1 MALKRIWYPS
11 PHHSARSGSVRLI
24 VLHTTEGAQTIESL
38 ANWFANPSAQVS
50 SHVGADNKRQG
61 TIAEYVR
68 RDRAAWAQGN
78 YNSASTCIEMC
89 TPAGAA
95 NGWSRSYWLNSQGW
109 LLDNC
114 AAWIAEEARHYG
126 IPIVKLSAAQAQGS
140 GRGLCGHVDIQ
151 PRDRTDPGPGFPW
164 DVVISKATGGTPP
177 APPLEEGNEMTPAVA
192 FWYNPSTKQNEVH
205 RACVGTDQRVYYAGP
220 PTKGAWHMVDKNS
233 KAIGGCA
240 IAVAGDGTKIIS
252 YINAARNICSY
263 DQKPAATVWGWSN
276 QGGNAK

>member
-1 MALKRIWYPS
+1 MALTRLWYPS
-11 PHHSARSGSVRLI
+11 PHHSGRSGTVRLI

-38 ANWFANPSAQVS
+38 ANWFANPSAKVS

-61 TIAEYVR
+61 AIAEYVR

-89 TPAGAA
+89 TPSGAA
-95 NGWSRSYWLNSQGW
+95 NGWSRDYWLKSQGW

-164 DVVISKATGGTPP
+164 DYVISKATGGKPPTGTPP
-177 APPLEEGNEMTPAVA
+177 TAQEGDNMTPAVVV
-192 FWYNPSTKQNEVH
+192 FKDQIY
-205 RACVGTDQRVYYAGP
+205 RACRGSDQRVYYSGP
-220 PTKGAWHMVDKNS
+220 DTKGAWHMVDKGS
-233 KAIGGCA
+233 KSISGVSM
-240 IAVAGDGTKIIS
+240 AVSPAGALVICYVNGAG
-252 YINAARNICSY
+252 NVCSY
-263 DQKPAATVWGWSN
+263 ERKSGGGLWAWSN

>member
-1 MALKRIWYPS
+1 MALNRLWMPS

-38 ANWFANPSAQVS
+38 ANWFANPSAKVS
-50 SHVGADNKRQG
+50 SHVGADNKRRG

-78 YNSASTCIEMC
+78 YNSAATSIEMC

-114 AAWIAEEARHYG
+114 AEWIAEEARHYG
-126 IPIVKLSAAQAQGS
+126 IPIVKLSASQAQGS

-164 DVVISKATGGTPP
+164 DYVISKAAGGAPP
-177 APPLEEGNEMTPAVA
+177 ASAPPNASEGDRMTPAVV
-192 FWYNPSTKQNEVH
+192 FFKDDIY
-205 RACVGTDQRVYYAGP
+205 RACRGSDQRVYYSGP
-220 PTKGAWHMVDKNS
+220 DTKGAWHMVDPAS
-233 KAIGGCA
+233 KSISGVSM
-240 IAVAGDGTKIIS
+240 AVSPTGSLVIS
-252 YINAARNICSY
+252 YVNGAGNICSY
-263 DQKPAATVWGWSN
+263 RRASGGGSWAWSN